1 MSDMCPA
8 VSSIGSKGATLSGEL
23 GLQALCLAL
32 GQPES
37 DDELPGKSGGMLL
50 PGGSLVIKLLEGE
63 ESQGFIKLCKGRFQQ
78 LSWLHPKATR
88 SMSKEIHF
96 INKGWE

>member
-1 MSDMCPA
+1 MET
-8 VSSIGSKGATLSGEL
+8 VVHET
-23 GLQALCLAL
+23 
-32 GQPES
+32 
-37 DDELPGKSGGMLL
+37 
-50 PGGSLVIKLLEGE
+50 
-63 ESQGFIKLCKGRFQQ
+63 GFIKLCKGRFQQ

>member
-8 VSSIGSKGATLSGEL
+8 VSSIGSKDATLSGEL

-78 LSWLHPKATR
+78 LSSRHPKATR